1 MTLYQV
7 WSEAR
12 GLPDGKLSLEIS
24 LGRKNAL
31 DDLQF
36 DRVHAVPRLLI
47 WAKSLPPVHNLEGE
61 QIGNLESLLEL
72 PHRELSAVIKLTS
85 ELDCPAEWL
94 HCGISGTEVSRSVH
108 HKSGRTQI
116 VIVPEALVIWYQ
128 YRRREAEQ
136 WRKAA

>member
-1 MTLYQV
+1 MKLYQI
-7 WSEAR
+7 WSEVQ
-12 GLPDGKLSLEIS
+12 GLPDGNLSLEIS

-31 DDLQF
+31 DTLQF
-36 DRVHAVPRLLI
+36 DRLHQMPRLLM

-61 QIGNLESLLEL
+61 QIGHLESILEL
-72 PHRELSAVIKLTS
+72 PHRELSAVVKLTS

-94 HCGISGTEVSRSVH
+94 HCGLSGTEVSRSIH

-116 VIVPEALVIWYQ
+116 VIEPEALVLWYEH
-128 YRRREAEQ
+128 RRCESEQ

>member
-1 MTLYQV
+1 MLYQI
-7 WSEAR
+7 WSEATS
-12 GLPDGKLSLEIS
+12 LPDGKLSLEIS

-36 DRVHAVPRLLI
+36 DRVHTVPRLLM
-47 WAKSLPPVHNLEGE
+47 WAKSLQPVHNLEGQ
-61 QIGNLESLLEL
+61 QIGSLESLLEL
-72 PHRELSAVIKLTS
+72 PHRELSAIVKLNS

-94 HCGISGTEVSRSVH
+94 HCGILGTELSRSIY

-128 YRRREAEQ
+128 SI
-136 WRKAA
+136 AAMPAAA